1 MKDSKGAPTILVVE
15 DHSDSRTLLSAWLR
29 AKGYKVIEARNG
41 KEGLLQANRAR
52 PNLILM
58 DLTLP
63 ELDGVEA
70 ARQIR
75 ARHVLSQTPIFAISG
90 YATREIKADAHAAG
104 CTEVF
109 GKPLDLERLLGRI
122 RDTLGV

>member
-1 MKDSKGAPTILVVE
+1 MLKLLIVDDDDGMRGLMKKRLCTTYEIIETGHPAQAVE
-15 DHSDSRTLLSAWLR
+15 LALAH
-29 AKGYKVIEARNG
+29 
-41 KEGLLQANRAR
+41 R
-52 PNLILM
+52 PDAILM
-58 DLTLP
+58 DLTMP

-90 YATREIKADAHAAG
+90 YATREIKADAQAAG

-109 GKPLDLERLLGRI
+109 GKPLDLETLLVRI

>member
-1 MKDSKGAPTILVVE
+1 MKAGKGAPIILVVE

-41 KEGLLQANRAR
+41 SEGLLQANRVS
-52 PNLILM
+52 PDLILM
-58 DLTLP
+58 DLTMP
-63 ELDGVEA
+63 EMDGVEA
-70 ARQIR
+70 TRQIR
-75 ARHVLSQTPIFAISG
+75 KRHVLSQTPIFAISG
-90 YATREIKADAHAAG
+90 YAIQDVKADALDAG

-109 GKPLDLERLLGRI
+109 GKPLDLEALLGKI